1 MSKQKSE
8 QYLPLKWV
16 ERFSKSDVL
25 KSIEPEQLRVL
36 IEDIYSE
43 EEQKKLYHSNTSV
56 KYLINMIMRQKD
68 EKIRTE
74 LFRDI
79 DAISLSG
86 LWAKNKQVFAF
97 DKDFLDELSNTKTI
111 TMVKDAWDYL
121 PYDTFYIDIS
131 ANPQIAS
138 AIIGEGFFIKVN
150 KVVPYPSKELSYY
163 CVYVTKITEEYY
175 FSDTFLY
182 LNKDGEQSIDEI
194 QSFDTVGI
202 DDTIEATLTGKN
214 KKHIKMEGR
223 KYQALIQQL
232 LCYLSSVEP
241 DIQENE
247 ITKRTYRK
255 PPSNTKPK
263 NKFSEIQKWD
273 IGVRFGTSF
282 RKWQKEKNVQ
292 STNQDTTAISRG
304 TGTRQRPHSR
314 RAHWSHYWYGHG
326 DEKVLRPKWISA
338 YWVNIDDKSDTPV
351 VIHKVEDNPTKH
363 DK

>member
-16 ERFSKSDVL
+16 ERFSQAEAL
-25 KSIEPEQLRVL
+25 RSIEPEQLRVL
-36 IEDIYSE
+36 IEDIYSVE
-43 EEQKKLYHSNTSV
+43 AQKKLYYSNSAI
-56 KYLINMIMRQKD
+56 KHLIEMIMRQKD

-74 LFRDI
+74 IFRDI
-79 DAISLSG
+79 DAISLSA
-86 LWAKNKQVFAF
+86 LWAKNKQVYAF
-97 DKDFLDELSNTKTI
+97 DKDFLDELSDTDTLV
-111 TMVKDAWDYL
+111 MVKDAWDYL

-131 ANPQIAS
+131 ANSKIAS
-138 AIIGEGFFIKVN
+138 SIIGDGFFIKVN
-150 KVVPYPSKELSYY
+150 KVYPFPTKETSYY
-163 CVYVTKITEEYY
+163 TVYVTKVTEDYY

-182 LNKDGEQSIDEI
+182 LNKDGEQVIAEMKSV
-194 QSFDTVGI
+194 DTVGI

-214 KKHIKMEGR
+214 KKLVKMEG
-223 KYQALIQQL
+223 KMYQALIQQL

-263 NKFSEIQKWD
+263 NKFSEIQRWD
-273 IGVRFGTSF
+273 IGVRYGTSF
-282 RKWQKEKNVQ
+282 RKWNNQKACKPPNEPLT
-292 STNQDTTAISRG
+292 STQNKGS
-304 TGTRQRPHSR
+304 RQRPHSR

-338 YWVNIDDKSDTPV
+338 YWVNVDGSPDAPV
-351 VIHKVEDNPTKH
+351 VIHKVETNST
-363 DK
+363 